1 MGFQSLYSA
10 ATGMQAAEFKLDVT
24 ANNMANTGTTGFK
37 RSRANFEDSFYQYFK
52 LPGAQDSQGNQTAVG
67 THVGL
72 GTQLAST
79 QIDHSQGALLQTNG
93 PLDLAINGDGF
104 FQIQQG
110 TQTFYSRAGN
120 FTRNA
125 NGQIVVGSADLGR
138 LLVPNLTI
146 PQDALEISVTGDGT
160 VAVRQPG
167 QTALNNLGQINLVK
181 FINPQGLLQIGDNLY
196 AATDASGQPVQGI
209 PGQDGLGTLQQS
221 FLEQSNAEPVQEL
234 VDLIHTQRNFELNSQ
249 VIQAADQQL
258 QVVANI
264 RRY

>member
-1 MGFQSLYSA
+1 MGFTSLYTA

-24 ANNMANTGTTGFK
+24 ANNMANAGTTGFK
-37 RSRANFEDSFYQYFK
+37 RSRANFDDSFYRYFK

-67 THVGL
+67 THIGL

-93 PLDLAINGDGF
+93 PLALAINGDGF

-110 TQTFYSRAGN
+110 TQTLYSRAGN
-120 FTRNA
+120 FTKNA
-125 NGQIVVGSADLGR
+125 NGQILVGSADLGR
-138 LLVPNLTI
+138 LLIPNFTI
-146 PQDALEISVTGDGT
+146 PQDALEISITGDGT

-167 QTALNNLGQINLVK
+167 QTSLNNLGQIQLVK
-181 FINPQGLLQIGDNLY
+181 FINPQGLIQVGDNLY
-196 AATDASGQPVQGI
+196 ASSDASGQPVQGI

-249 VIQAADQQL
+249 VIQASDQQL

>member
-1 MGFQSLYSA
+1 
-10 ATGMQAAEFKLDVT
+10 MQAAEFKLDVT
-24 ANNMANTGTTGFK
+24 ANNMANAGTTAFK
-37 RSRANFEDSFYQYFK
+37 RSRANFEDSFYQYLR

-67 THVGL
+67 THIGL

-79 QIDHSQGALLQTNG
+79 QIDFTQGALLQTDG
-93 PLDLAINGDGF
+93 PLDLAISGDGF

-110 TQTFYSRAGN
+110 TQTYYSRAGN
-120 FTRNA
+120 FSRNA

-138 LLVPNLTI
+138 LLIPNITI
-146 PQDALEISVTGDGT
+146 PQDALEISVTGDGYIS
-160 VAVRQPG
+160 VRQPG
-167 QTALNNLGQINLVK
+167 QTQLTQLGNIQLAK

-196 AATDASGQPVQGI
+196 AASDASGQPILGT
-209 PGQDGLGTLQQS
+209 PGQDGVGTIQQT
-221 FLEQSNAEPVQEL
+221 FLEQSNAEPVKEL

>member
-1 MGFQSLYSA
+1 MGFQALYTA
-10 ATGMQAAEFKLDVT
+10 ATGMQAAEFRLDVT
-24 ANNMANTGTTGFK
+24 ANNMANAGTTAFK
-37 RSRANFEDSFYQYFK
+37 RSRANFEDSYYQYLK
-52 LPGAQDSQGNQTAVG
+52 LPGAVDLQGNMTAVG

-72 GTQLAST
+72 GTQVSST
-79 QIDHSQGALLQTNG
+79 QVDHRQGALLLTEA
-93 PLDLAINGDGF
+93 PLDVAINGEGF

-110 TQTFYSRAGN
+110 SQIFYSRAGN
-120 FTRNA
+120 FSKNA

-138 LLVPNLTI
+138 LLVPNITI
-146 PQDALEISVTGDGT
+146 PQDALEISITGDGN
-160 VAVRQPG
+160 VAVRMPN
-167 QTALNNLGQINLVK
+167 QTQLNTLGQIQLAK
-181 FINPQGLLQIGDNLY
+181 FVNPQGLLQIGDNLF
-196 AATDASGQPVQGI
+196 AASDASGQPLLST
-209 PGQDGLGTLQQS
+209 PGQDGLGTLQQN